1 MPKNLRQLKTGSTLT
16 GWYLQRNE
24 SLLDQIVSFNTFFSL
39 KALQPDYA
47 VILRDP
53 GIVRLVTKLA
63 LFGNRHECSQKA
75 QFTRMQTFKPEE
87 EPKMSIEDRV
97 TEHVALALMYGS
109 FPDDEMP
116 TNIKGKTKDLCSKS
130 LSSRSWAIIMVYANI
145 GPVLYSIGKTLVNA
159 LLFEGSPQNLSSVL
173 QAVDPSGSIPTE
185 DKLLILRLS
194 KMSDRQLNSELV
206 LLGESTVGKSNM
218 VLSFV
223 KAHFSELQEATIA
236 VCQNQNPPPEF
247 EQILAQ
253 NLLTVELVGRSY
265 NKHRENHENMPE
277 PALFE
282 FPLPNDFSLYVW
294 LFQRQA
300 LQVNYTVDYLSMK
313 ECLSSFDQS
322 KQFITSVC
330 ESATYFTAFTPTPT
344 KANFFDECEP
354 LRISS
359 QLSPTFR
366 HLMRCP
372 QISTSRNP
380 DDITTDLF
388 TFAGRTFYKSRK
400 NGTSAVVLIPHLL
413 IHQNNRNSSEVH
425 LELSLDHEHT
435 VWVTHN
441 DVSIHSLYFIIAF
454 IMFVSYGTI
463 HQLHIFSNNRW
474 TRGQTVALAVVCIF
488 PQLSSQYVDQF
499 I

>member
-194 KMSDRQLNSELV
+194 K
-206 LLGESTVGKSNM
+206 
-218 VLSFV
+218 
-223 KAHFSELQEATIA
+223 
-236 VCQNQNPPPEF
+236 NQNPPPEF

-294 LFQRQA
+294 LFQ
-300 LQVNYTVDYLSMK
+300 
-313 ECLSSFDQS
+313 
-322 KQFITSVC
+322 SVC